1 MWSFLSK
8 PSQGWLGS
16 HHDAVQR
23 LKENILSAEDNW
35 KRSEIN
41 MHDAESRV
49 GVNKES
55 MNAYKKAV
63 KIADEKEKIYLNKKS
78 KYNMT
83 KKNLRKRNFTD
94 RSLIRELGSNND
106 DISVDASTQEAL
118 DYVKQNYTGAK
129 CDSEG
134 FYQHSGECWNDAI
147 QMIFLWT
154 DGLKEVVQEKLA
166 KSEIKTIDTSFIPYP
181 DLIRKHFKILIEREE
196 EERGQHKSFMAFLYR
211 KFRSQSLLKRY
222 VIKEALLYFKSLQN
236 RFARHYYSET
246 RRRESDSVCPI
257 IKPIDRL
264 FRIHT
269 QGRNA
274 IRGASFGNPYKK
286 ILHKADYNIP
296 SRGANTQERV
306 YLIDI
311 FFDTFFTTVDK
322 ELNMYKRKN
331 NLAKETVLIEA
342 DNDNYYKLK
351 IIDTYNDILAIVL
364 DSRNNTG
371 GHTSCFYT
379 CGNIDFFYEDNSG
392 PFIFPW
398 RECIDD
404 KNFKMKQIVF
414 GQLYINSKLF
424 TYYYPIIETSDKYVI
439 HHNNSYKLIDK
450 ESVITKDPETYRVDI
465 KTEKKYIYKRWFIN
479 GIEYTIFINLDNID
493 TVYTYTTI
501 FMDKGTKRLNISNKG
516 FQFKEDV
523 RYKKP
528 VLGGMQKKNKTLK
541 KK

>member
-1 MWSFLSK
+1 MWSFLTK

-16 HHDAVQR
+16 HDDTLRR
-23 LKENILSAEDNW
+23 LKENVLSAADDW
-35 KRSEIN
+35 KKSEIN
-41 MHDAESRV
+41 MDDAESRV

-83 KKNLRKRNFTD
+83 KKNIRKRNFTD
-94 RSLIRELGSNND
+94 QSLIRELGSNND
-106 DISVDASTQEAL
+106 DISVDISTQDAL

-147 QMIFLWT
+147 QMVFLWT

-166 KSEIKTIDTSFIPYP
+166 KSEIKTIDNSFIPYP
-181 DLIRKHFKILIEREE
+181 DLIRKNFELLIKIEE
-196 EERGQHKSFMAFLYR
+196 HTPYKAFMAYLYR
-211 KFRSQSLLKRY
+211 KFKSPSLLKRY
-222 VIKEALLYFKSLQN
+222 VIKDALLYFKSLQN

-246 RRRESDSVCPI
+246 RRRESESVCPI

-264 FRIHT
+264 FKIHT
-269 QGRNA
+269 KGRNA
-274 IRGASFGNPYKK
+274 IRGATFGNPYRKT
-286 ILHKADYNIP
+286 LHKADYTP
-296 SRGANTQERV
+296 MGANPQEEF
-306 YLIDI
+306 YLMNL
-311 FFDTFFTTVDK
+311 FFDTFFTTIDA

-331 NLAKETVLIEA
+331 NLLLETVWIK
-342 DNDNYYKLK
+342 DNTDNYSKLRY
-351 IIDTYNDILAIVL
+351 IDTNKDILAIL
-364 DSRNNTG
+364 LNSYIREKNTG

-379 CGNIDFFYEDNSG
+379 CGNIDFFYEDNHG

-398 RECIDD
+398 RKCISDD
-404 KNFKMKQIVF
+404 SFIDIKNIVF

-424 TYYYPIIETSDKYVI
+424 SHYYPIIETSDKYLI
-439 HHNNSYKLIDK
+439 YHNNSSKLIYK
-450 ESVITKDPETYRVDI
+450 ESIITKDPETYSIDI
-465 KTEKKYIYKRWFIN
+465 KTEKEFIHKNWFIN
-479 GIEYTIFINLDNID
+479 GIEYTIIMYLKHID
-493 TVYTYTTI
+493 TVYLYTPI

-516 FQFKEDV
+516 FQFREDV
-523 RYKKP
+523 RYKKT

-541 KK
+541 NK